1 MIAEEKEH
9 AEAGPS
15 SSKTWMLCPASVT
28 LSRGKPRRSSTYARE
43 GSAAHLVAELLIK
56 DEPVPPTI
64 TIEGETFD
72 VTDEMVD
79 YVSGYVAYAQSLES
93 MADFFAVEQRVTL
106 EAYYPTGMPEPVFG
120 TSDLVAYM
128 ASTRTLDVADLKY
141 GKGHKVSAKD
151 NSQGRIYA
159 LGAIAELVAAGFPEP
174 REIKISIF
182 QPRIR
187 AEPDVEVL
195 SHAQLMTWMVQE
207 LVPAIERLGNGDTTE
222 APGDCFFCARKFEC
236 ASFRQ
241 DVYDVAFPDDA
252 NEPNLP
258 ADFSNAELGAI
269 LTKAAMIESWIEGVQ
284 KEAEARIEAGQTVP
298 GWKLEPTRPTREWED
313 EEEVRAVMKKAG
325 LFLAEMI
332 ENKLKSPAQME
343 KVLKS
348 KGKKKEG
355 VDLLMKG
362 LVVKRSK
369 GVKLVEDS
377 TTFPDNSSADALR
390 IAAPGD
396 IDVADYF

>member
-93 MADFFAVEQRVTL
+93 MADFFAVEQRVSL
-106 EAYYPTGMPEPVFG
+106 AAYFPNGMPEPVFG
-120 TSDLVAYM
+120 TSDLIAYM
-128 ASTRTLDVADLKY
+128 SSTRVLDVADLKY
-141 GKGHKVSAKD
+141 GKGHRVSAKD

-174 REIKISIF
+174 VKIRISIF

-222 APGDCFFCARKFEC
+222 EPGDCFFCPRIGDCRAVQNK
-236 ASFRQ
+236 ALAAAQ
-241 DVYDVAFPDDA
+241 MAFGESAPPSPVTFDND
-252 NEPNLP
+252 EI
-258 ADFSNAELGAI
+258 SEI
-269 LTKAAMIESWIEGVQ
+269 LTKADMIESWVEGIRA
-284 KEAEARIEAGQTVP
+284 EAKARIEAGQTIP
-298 GWKLEPTRPTREWED
+298 GWKLEPTRPTRKWED
-313 EEEVRAVMKKAG
+313 EDEVRKVMKKAG
-325 LFLAEMI
+325 LTPAEMI

-343 KVLKS
+343 KTLKA
-348 KGKKKEG
+348 KGTTKEG
-355 VDLLMKG
+355 IDLLMKG
-362 LVVKRSK
+362 LVTKESK
-369 GVKLVEDS
+369 GTKLA
-377 TTFPDNSSADALR
+377 PSADLESVFTA
-390 IAAPGD
+390 IS
-396 IDVADYF
+396 